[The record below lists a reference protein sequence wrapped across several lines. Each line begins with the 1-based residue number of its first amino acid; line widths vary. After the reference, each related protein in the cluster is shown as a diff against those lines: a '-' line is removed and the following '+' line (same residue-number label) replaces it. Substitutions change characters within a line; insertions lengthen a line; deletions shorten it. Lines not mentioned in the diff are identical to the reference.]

1 VTLPVGALG
10 PSAYWY
16 LTRGSGAVALILLSA
31 STVLGIVDQR
41 RWRSERWP
49 RFALDALHQ
58 TASLL
63 AMAFLV
69 VHILT
74 SVLDSFAP
82 ISLLDAVVPFAGRYR
97 PIWLGLGTLSFDL
110 LLAVTITSI
119 LRRRIGHATWRL
131 VHWLAY
137 ASWPVAVVHGLGTG
151 SDVKATWL
159 LVLTIA
165 CVAAVLAAVGLR
177 VASALPRLRPVGVA
191 PLLVGALALA
201 LWLPHGPLGKGWARR
216 AGTPTKLLLA
226 GNVTVAST
234 TTASDRLALPFS
246 GNVSGTVRQSQ
257 EAGGLESVDLSM
269 SFPGGVAD
277 VLLEGQAA
285 PGGGVSVTSSRV
297 TMGTSTSPRL
307 YRGRV
312 VELNGGRLVA
322 RVRDSSGSPARVDL
336 ALSVDSGS
344 ATVTGSISGRAGA

>member
-1 VTLPVGALG
+1 VTLPVGAFG

-16 LTRGSGAVALILLSA
+16 LTRGSGAITLILLSA

-82 ISLLDAVVPFAGRYR
+82 ISLLDAVVPFGGSYR

-119 LRRRIGHATWRL
+119 LRRRIGHGTWRL

-165 CVAAVLAAVGLR
+165 CVAAVLAAMGVR
-177 VASALPRLRPVGVA
+177 AAAVLPRLRPLGFA
-191 PLLVGALALA
+191 PLVAGALALA

-216 AGTPTKLLLA
+216 AGTPTKLLLT

-234 TTASDRLALPFS
+234 GSDRLALPFS
-246 GNVSGTVRQSQ
+246 GALSGTVRQSR
-257 EAGGLESVDLSM
+257 EPNGLESVDLSM

-277 VLLEGQAA
+277 VVLEGQGA
-285 PGGGVSVTSSRV
+285 PGGGVSVSSSHV
-297 TMGTSTSPRL
+297 TLGTSASPQL
-307 YRGRV
+307 YSGQV

-322 RVRDSSGSPARVDL
+322 RVSARSGSRARVDL
-336 ALSVDSGS
+336 ALNVDSGA